1 MRGLRQCLKRCRKLT
16 ARLWGLHRWAE
27 KLRFVSKR
35 GREEAMTRCFTLKAR
50 LHALWPSSLSAPGMN
65 GSVSRKAFEAHGS
78 TRPSTANFRNRSHLP
93 TIQWQSRAFRS
104 TSFQSSTLEKT
115 LLLCGRVSCRSK
127 QFAQRS
133 LDGGTDIAQRGL
145 LRAEIS
151 KHYVHAADGLL
162 VLMGFV
168 RRAGSQEWSKPL
180 VVAAIMLLERYLTTW

>member
-1 MRGLRQCLKRCRKLT
+1 M
-16 ARLWGLHRWAE
+16 LHIE
-27 KLRFVSKR
+27 
-35 GREEAMTRCFTLKAR
+35 G
-50 LHALWPSSLSAPGMN
+50 
-65 GSVSRKAFEAHGS
+65 
-78 TRPSTANFRNRSHLP
+78 
-93 TIQWQSRAFRS
+93 IQWQSRAFRS